1 MAFSAPAA
9 SWRIANFGDNLSI
22 ILFPIRTLLLLEIG
36 RLESP
41 SSLVFSMKM
50 KIGYFSNI

>member
-1 MAFSAPAA
+1 
-9 SWRIANFGDNLSI
+9 
-22 ILFPIRTLLLLEIG
+22 LLLEIG

-50 KIGYFSNI
+50 KIGYFSNIWIISAKLSSLLKF